1 MIRFATLSA
10 FLLTSFFSHSQTSNP
25 DTWNKVK
32 ASKSGTIKVLQF
44 DQPKFAA
51 VNPTNNKF
59 EGFCVD
65 LLDDFIVYLKT
76 EKQVTLTY
84 EVDKLNSDFSKAYQL
99 IREGS
104 GGTFGIG
111 AVAINEQR
119 KKEIIYT
126 EAYLTLGLV
135 LISSPTAPTLTSL
148 EDIGSAFEGYTA
160 YAEKGTVSE
169 AELLKV
175 KRKYLPNLIIKNAK
189 SNEVLHIVAT
199 EEKTF
204 AYAGISDLL
213 GSMQKGLK
221 HHKVGNLKGTEVGF
235 ILPMGSDWKEIFD
248 EFFTANGGYKNSD
261 RFKSSLFKHFGSTGY
276 KLIASMQ

>member
-1 MIRFATLSA
+1 MIRFTTSGILLFLS
-10 FLLTSFFSHSQTSNP
+10 LYSYSQASNP
-25 DTWNKVK
+25 DTWERVK

-51 VNPTNNKF
+51 INAANSKF

-65 LLDDFIVYLKT
+65 LLDDFIAYLKA

-84 EVDKLNSDFSKAYQL
+84 EVDKLNSDFSIAYQL
-99 IREGS
+99 IKEGT

-119 KKEIIYT
+119 KKEITYT

-135 LISSPTAPTLTSL
+135 LISSPSAPTLTSL
-148 EDIGSAFEGYTA
+148 GDIGNAFDGYTA

-169 AELLKV
+169 AELIKIR
-175 KRKYLPNLIIKNAK
+175 KKYLPNLIIKHAK
-189 SNEVLHIVAT
+189 SNEVLHLVAT
-199 EEKTF
+199 EDKAF

-235 ILPMGSDWKEIFD
+235 ILPMGSDWKPIFD
-248 EFFTANGGYKNSD
+248 EFFAANGGYKNSD
-261 RFKSSLFKHFGSTGY
+261 RFKSSLFKHFGSSGY